1 MLRLAFWPAAV
12 LATIGVGVTAG
23 ILGAAVSLMDGVP
36 IAAALLAGACAAF
49 PERLLALLEVES
61 DRISLLP

>member
-1 MLRLAFWPAAV
+1 
-12 LATIGVGVTAG
+12 
-23 ILGAAVSLMDGVP
+23 MDGVP

>member
-1 MLRLAFWPAAV
+1 MDERTQFIARV
-12 LATIGVGVTAG
+12 LADEDAMTVLLRRA
-23 ILGAAVSLMDGVP
+23 GAAL
-36 IAAALLAGACAAF
+36 

>member
-1 MLRLAFWPAAV
+1 
-12 LATIGVGVTAG
+12 
-23 ILGAAVSLMDGVP
+23 MDGVP
-36 IAAALLAGACAAF
+36 IAAALLASACAAPTDAAAVAVLLRRAGAEL